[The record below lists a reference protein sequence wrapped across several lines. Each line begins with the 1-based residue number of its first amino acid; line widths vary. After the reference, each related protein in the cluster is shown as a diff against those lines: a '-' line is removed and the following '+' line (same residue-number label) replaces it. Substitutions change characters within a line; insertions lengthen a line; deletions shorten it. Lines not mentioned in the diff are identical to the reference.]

1 MTIAHLASPLIT
13 GTQKLKNKVVQE
25 NPTNPFL
32 MRLSFFKLIVVA
44 THCTLLEPV
53 TLYKSER
60 EKSRG
65 LIKKGFL
72 IE

>member
-1 MTIAHLASPLIT
+1 MTIAHLASPLIM
-13 GTQKLKNKVVQE
+13 GTKKPKKKVVQE

-44 THCTLLEPV
+44 TMPPFNIC
-53 TLYKSER
+53 YIIRER

-65 LIKKGFL
+65 LIKKGLF
-72 IE
+72 

>member
-44 THCTLLEPV
+44 TYFLLVFV
-53 TLYKSER
+53 TFYIIRER
-60 EKSRG
+60 EV
-65 LIKKGFL
+65 KGFDQKRL
-72 IE
+72 YFD

>member
-44 THCTLLEPV
+44 IPPCILLASV
-53 TLYKSER
+53 TLYESER

-65 LIKKGFL
+65 LIKKGYFD
-72 IE
+72 

>member
-1 MTIAHLASPLIT
+1 
-13 GTQKLKNKVVQE
+13 
-25 NPTNPFL
+25 

-44 THCTLLEPV
+44 TMPPFVSV
-53 TLYKSER
+53 TLYESER

>member
-1 MTIAHLASPLIT
+1 M
-13 GTQKLKNKVVQE
+13 GTQKLKNKIVQE

-32 MRLSFFKLIVVA
+32 MRLPFFKLIVVA
-44 THCTLLEPV
+44 TMPPFSI
-53 TLYKSER
+53 YYIIRYER

-65 LIKKGFL
+65 LIKKGFIL

>member
-44 THCTLLEPV
+44 TMPPFVSV
-53 TLYKSER
+53 TLYESER
-60 EKSRG
+60 EVKG
-65 LIKKGFL
+65 FDQKGFL

>member
-32 MRLSFFKLIVVA
+32 MRLFFFKLIVVA
-44 THCTLLEPV
+44 TMSPFSIC
-53 TLYKSER
+53 YIIRER
-60 EKSRG
+60 EREV
-65 LIKKGFL
+65 KGFDQKRL
-72 IE
+72 FD